1 MSKKENKLLK
11 EEEKI
16 LNFLDKASNDEL
28 ISYFEE
34 KKEKGFLNEMYHPK
48 IKEIH
53 TKISKNKNKGVQLAI
68 IKYGPDDKLREKY
81 LLNGGDKKIRLFL
94 LEQDRWSVLFL
105 GIFADKNPDD
115 FIKFIKKV
123 DDRELYVY
131 FTNKNI
137 RWSHLD
143 ALLAHKGSFK
153 KITEKLY
160 RNIILILEDN
170 PNFLK
175 EPDMNSYQNDDGYSW
190 YLDKK
195 SYKKFQIELKLI
207 KKLRNLE

>member
-123 DDRELYVY
+123 DDRELYAY

-137 RWSHLD
+137 R
-143 ALLAHKGSFK
+143 
-153 KITEKLY
+153 
-160 RNIILILEDN
+160 
-170 PNFLK
+170 
-175 EPDMNSYQNDDGYSW
+175 
-190 YLDKK
+190 
-195 SYKKFQIELKLI
+195 
-207 KKLRNLE
+207 